1 MSSIHCLRRQFPGI
15 TTRVELSVCPLAGAR
30 GLHMLFCA
38 VGMDGLQPSIV
49 RAQGPFHGHAAAEA
63 HLQALLASLAEQGY
77 QPLEALPIWALHLQ
91 AERRRQNAA
100 RGYPCHGCR

>member
-1 MSSIHCLRRQFPGI
+1 MATIHCLQRQFPGI
-15 TTRVELSVCPLAGAR
+15 TTRVELMLCPLAGAG

-38 VGMDGLQPSIV
+38 VGMAGLQPSIV
-49 RAQGPFHGHAAAEA
+49 RAQGPFHGSASAQA
-63 HLQALLASLAEQGY
+63 HLQALLASLHEQGY
-77 QPLEALPIWALHLQ
+77 RPLAELPIWALHLQ